1 MKKTFKSC
9 LLCLSFILTLLTSCN
24 NIVDNTNSAQNHTL
38 TNSNANVSNGEIAYI
53 NLGNVSLSNHSAA
66 RDIFPCEDDLDKS
79 NLQNISLTGVWGST
93 PKTLIAEKDEWSV
106 FSNFIYPDGLAIQT
120 GSWTFTISAEM
131 NGIEFTG
138 IIDENKDGVNDTIT
152 ITKGT
157 METLNFVLKPTS
169 ETCGGL
175 NITVNITNAANNY
188 ADKALV
194 TLTDLS
200 GAVVGDEEELTVSGG
215 SVSFVKNLSYESQ
228 KIQAGE
234 YYINFSFKNSN
245 TSLPV
250 LNVLKEKV
258 IIVAGITTTAT
269 KSIKIDNV
277 YNLTYETNDPA
288 IDIDDY
294 DPVKVYTRKSSTIT
308 LPVLSRTGYSFGGWY
323 ANDTLS
329 GSQITS
335 LPSPLVSD
343 ELYAKWVPNEDTQ
356 YIVNHWMQKL
366 GGGTTHNDSNYELID
381 GVSTENKT
389 GRTAQTVSITAKDT
403 TDPNSEYYG
412 FEPPSSSELTAA
424 SATTIAADGSTVVDL
439 YYNRK
444 IYALS
449 YDDGL
454 GGTIEVPDSCDVQ
467 FGSTYTVLFSPV
479 GTRANYSFAGWSDGT
494 NTYKAGDVETLTV
507 GADDVILTAIWLPL
521 FAIVNGTNYYTL
533 SDAQAAIKTAT
544 GNITV
549 VLTSAVS
556 RSDIRIDDF
565 NPNNIVDSNTISD
578 ALRNT
583 TASSVSL
590 SVRSGDTIELS
601 GDCSY
606 LFFRATK
613 LKSIDLTGF
622 DTTNATKIYGMFC
635 RCSSLTSLDLSS
647 LHTSNVINMMALF
660 EGCTMLESITFGSNF
675 DTSNVTS
682 IHSMFDSCSHLRSLD
697 LSGFDTSSA
706 TSFTGMFNGC
716 SSLTQLDI
724 SSFTATVTGTNSDPN
739 APSMFYGCTNLETI
753 IVSSELATYLS
764 GLNASDASDMF
775 KNCTKLVGANG
786 TTFDSS
792 KTDNAYARLDVD
804 GTPGYFTPASN
815 YAVVNGQACTTI
827 SATETAISSATGS
840 IRIILGKSVTMDDI
854 GTTNSGSILTKIYQ
868 KGSSTQVTL
877 IVKKDANIS
886 LPTDCSNLFAD
897 IDSLVA
903 LDLRGFTSSG
913 VQNMEEMF
921 EGCDN
926 LQTLNLTSFD
936 TSDTENF
943 ESMFANCTN
952 LTTIKVSTMF
962 IIQDGITTSWM
973 FDGCTSI
980 EGGKGTIY
988 DDQGNHDDAYYARI
1002 DDPENGAPGYFTEGL

>member
-1 MKKTFKSC
+1 MKTRNSKV
-9 LLCLSFILTLLTSCN
+9 LLSVFLLILLFITGCK
-24 NIVDNTNSAQNHTL
+24 NIATASSVKPKNSD
-38 TNSNANVSNGEIAYI
+38 GDIAYI
-53 NLGNVSLSNHSAA
+53 KLDLQAAAA
-66 RDIFPCEDDLDKS
+66 RDIYPAINITNFTTFVLSGKWAGQEFDR
-79 NLQNISLTGVWGST
+79 NLASGDTWAEISGSAI
-93 PKTLIAEKDEWSV
+93 P
-106 FSNFIYPDGLAIQT
+106 IQT
-120 GSWTFTISAEM
+120 GTWDFTLNALSADGRAFSANLDDVEISSSTTTLTFTLAAES
-131 NGIEFTG
+131 NQGNFSIAVSVDKTYVSSNVDINLQFSLY
-138 IIDENKDGVNDTIT
+138 KDGVQKFSPGPQSYN
-152 ITKGT
+152 GT
-157 METLNFVLKPTS
+157 AVTFSP
-169 ETCGGL
+169 
-175 NITVNITNAANNY
+175 AN
-188 ADKALV
+188 
-194 TLTDLS
+194 
-200 GAVVGDEEELTVSGG
+200 
-215 SVSFVKNLSYESQ
+215 
-228 KIQAGE
+228 E
-234 YYINFSFKNSN
+234 YYYDSGDYDMEIKVIAENMLDSSGNSI
-245 TSLPV
+245 V
-250 LNVLKEKV
+250 LNTYKDKLHV
-258 IIVAGITTTAT
+258 IAGFNST
-269 KSIKIDNV
+269 KSITIIANPV
-277 YNLTYETNDPA
+277 YDISYEYNDGTISEGSAGPA
-288 IDIDDY
+288 LFS
-294 DPVKVYTRKSSTIT
+294 RKSSTANLPT
-308 LPVLSRTGYSFGGWY
+308 LTKQGYTFLGWFDANTGG
-323 ANDTLS
+323 
-329 GSQITS
+329 
-335 LPSPLVSD
+335 
-343 ELYAKWVPNEDTQ
+343 TQ
-356 YIVNHWMQKL
+356 YTEVTVSKVTYYARFIPNSDTPYTVNHWMQKV
-366 GGGTTHNDSNYELID
+366 GAGTAHNETNYELVT
-381 GVSTENKT
+381 GVSTEDKT
-389 GRTAQTVSITAKDT
+389 GTTEQAVSITAKDT
-403 TDPNSEYYG
+403 TDPTSEYYG
-412 FEPPSSSELTAA
+412 FAPPSSSELTAA

-454 GGTIEVPDSCDVQ
+454 GGTIEVPDACDVQ

-479 GTRANYSFAGWSDGT
+479 GTRANYFFAGWSDGI

-533 SDAQAAIKTAT
+533 SDAQSAIRTAT
-544 GNITV
+544 GNVTV

-804 GTPGYFTPASN
+804 GTPGYFTPASD
-815 YAVVNGQACTTI
+815 YAVVNGAVYTTR
-827 SATETAISSATGS
+827 SATENAISSATGS

-854 GTTNSGSILTKIYQ
+854 GNRDSGSILTKIYQ
-868 KGSSTQVTL
+868 NSSAQVTL
-877 IVKKDANIS
+877 IVKKDASIS
-886 LPTDCSNLFAD
+886 LPTDCSNMFAD

-921 EGCDN
+921 DGCNN
-926 LQTLNLTSFD
+926 LQTINLTSFD
-936 TSDTENF
+936 TSDTESF

-962 IIQDGITTSWM
+962 IIPNGSSTFLM